1 MDEHIKYSFAQRLV
15 QKSIG
20 ENFTDSGRVKKQ
32 RKQVLG
38 EVHMSRIG
46 VCNNCVDRQVGCH
59 AKCKKYMLVS
69 AVNNAQNENKF
80 NKNNDY
86 SDYLNGVIS
95 RNEKRLRK

>member
-1 MDEHIKYSFAQRLV
+1 
-15 QKSIG
+15 
-20 ENFTDSGRVKKQ
+20 
-32 RKQVLG
+32 
-38 EVHMSRIG
+38 MSRIG
-46 VCNNCVDRQVGCH
+46 VCNNCADRQVGCH

-95 RNEKRLRK
+95 RIEKYMHR